1 MAKINELLGLDE
13 SGRAVKTQNIPAQ
26 QVKNIEPGANP
37 APGSSSSQKNEGEEN
52 DGPRS
57 LVTIPTENR
66 ASDVTRFVVTEQKD
80 KDGNIVTPHQD
91 IRIGHLNTM
100 TDARNTREDAA
111 RADNDRLISLARE
124 RQAARAREDAQ
135 KQQKKR
141 LTYAEMVDKLYPEQA
156 EARRQA
162 DEARDAKKRR
172 REAVISALG
181 DGLTTI
187 ANLGSVIGGA
197 NPVQHE
203 TMSERSQARWD
214 KIKADKD
221 ARRDAYRAARIRAQQ
236 ADQERE
242 DALAT
247 AERAAKQHADDNAR
261 EDAYRLMQLK
271 NQRDIAGLRTDAQQ
285 RIAEGNWAARRYA
298 SDKSY
303 EGRVYA
309 ANHKKSGG
317 SGSGSQKYN
326 VDIIDPVTG
335 EHRTF
340 SVTGNA
346 ALKYLEG
353 QYGEDNVT
361 HVTEDDGL
369 GGTKEKTTSS
379 SNGNKNAA
387 AEARRAWNEKH
398 KQKGGNGKPGKG
410 QFSERDLRNATK

>member
-26 QVKNIEPGANP
+26 QVKNSKKLANP

-80 KDGNIVTPHQD
+80 KDGNIVTPPQD

-303 EGRVYA
+303 EGRVYT
-309 ANHKKSGG
+309 ANHKG
-317 SGSGSQKYN
+317 SSKRSYLTPSVNANGDLVYY
-326 VDIIDPVTG
+326 
-335 EHRTF
+335 E
-340 SVTGNA
+340 VTGNE
-346 ALKYLEG
+346 ALKNDRAI
-353 QYGEDNVT
+353 YGEPNTT
-361 HVTEDDGL
+361 HTEEDDGL
-369 GGTKEKTTSS
+369 GGRKSKDVTTH
-379 SNGNKNAA
+379 NANS
-387 AEARRAWNEKH
+387 EEHARRVREALANRKN

-410 QFSERDLRNATK
+410 QFSDRDLRNATK